1 MVMLSIATRLD
12 AMAIGLNI
20 AMLKV
25 DVVYP

>member
-1 MVMLSIATRLD
+1 MVMLSIATSLD
-12 AMAIGLNI
+12 AMAIGLSI